1 MTNSLFENSSLKV
14 HTWHGYGL
22 RPEMRDAR
30 ERMYSRVRSASSGE
44 SVPSSVRREIGWRRI
59 ARTNSAS
66 DVCSSFRGVPPRP
79 RARPVLGRALLL
91 AAAPRVGAVAGRG
104 VDHRL
109 GVPFVRGLGL
119 PAASRAAR
127 RIADAATR
135 ARRRAPRCSSPPP
148 PPPPPPPPSPSPPP
162 PPSTSAA
169 PTPPRGAPSPLAL
182 TGQRAASHPRA
193 AASRA
198 PSRASSGRRASDGGR
213 PPPRARAPARPPPP
227 PRSPAVPSRA
237 L

>member
-1 MTNSLFENSSLKV
+1 
-14 HTWHGYGL
+14 
-22 RPEMRDAR
+22 MREAR

-44 SVPSSVRREIGWRRI
+44 SDPSSVRREIGWRRI

-79 RARPVLGRALLL
+79 RARPVLGRAPSSSSPPPP
-91 AAAPRVGAVAGRG
+91 PRVGAVAGRG

-109 GVPFVRGLGL
+109 GVPLVRGLGL

-135 ARRRAPRCSSPPP
+135 ASSSRAPRCSSPPP
-148 PPPPPPPPSPSPPP
+148 PPPPPPPPAPSPPP

-169 PTPPRGAPSPLAL
+169 PTPPRGAPSPLAR
-182 TGQRAASHPRA
+182 TGQRAASRPRA
-193 AASRA
+193 AALRA

-227 PRSPAVPSRA
+227 PRSPATPSRA
-237 L
+237 S